1 MTYDPGPHPEVAR
14 AETLD
19 ALPALLTLA
28 RQAVVAA
35 FEDGDPDSDELKT
48 LLDACVVGAHRL
60 KLRERLRTPP
70 NCEHP

>member
-1 MTYDPGPHPEVAR
+1 MTYDPPPDPGIVR
-14 AETLD
+14 VETLD

-35 FEDGDPDSDELKT
+35 FEDGDPDSEELKS

-60 KLRERLRTPP
+60 KLRERLRTPR
-70 NCEHP
+70 NCEGP

>member
-1 MTYDPGPHPEVAR
+1 MRRSDGLTPGTTL

-28 RQAVVAA
+28 RGAVGAA
-35 FEDGDPDSDELKT
+35 FEAGDPDSEELMQ

-60 KLRERLRTPP
+60 KLRERLRTPLE
-70 NCEHP
+70 CDGR